1 MFNIYRV
8 QEEQTLKDED
18 ADRIEGIR
26 RHQHAEEVRQ
36 QIREKEKERIK
47 ATNAF
52 FEEGI
57 KLDQEAKA
65 RYVCFFSNSR
75 VTMTTCIDIDQNL
88 HPRPNHTTPKKFENE
103 VFFPKMYQMLKQRR
117 GPRRGPRQV

>member
-1 MFNIYRV
+1 MSLFTSHVLAIVEAHIRSLRFQFNRLFNIYRV

-65 RYVCFFSNSR
+65 RYVCF
-75 VTMTTCIDIDQNL
+75 L
-88 HPRPNHTTPKKFENE
+88 END
-103 VFFPKMYQMLKQRR
+103 R
-117 GPRRGPRQV
+117 

>member
-1 MFNIYRV
+1 MFHIFRA
-8 QEEQTLKDED
+8 QEEQTLKDEE
-18 ADRIEGIR
+18 AETIQNIR
-26 RHQHAEEVRQ
+26 RHHHADDVRQ

-65 RYVCFFSNSR
+65 RYDFH
-75 VTMTTCIDIDQNL
+75 I
-88 HPRPNHTTPKKFENE
+88 
-103 VFFPKMYQMLKQRR
+103 Y
-117 GPRRGPRQV
+117 

>member
-1 MFNIYRV
+1 MSFYLNQVFDICRV

-65 RYVCFFSNSR
+65 RYVCFLKNDSEN
-75 VTMTTCIDIDQNL
+75 V
-88 HPRPNHTTPKKFENE
+88 PR
-103 VFFPKMYQMLKQRR
+103 YSYS
-117 GPRRGPRQV
+117 

>member
-1 MFNIYRV
+1 MTFFYFNRVFNTYRV

-18 ADRIEGIR
+18 ADRVEGIR

-47 ATNAF
+47 VTNAF

-65 RYVCFFSNSR
+65 RYVCFLKNNCKN
-75 VTMTTCIDIDQNL
+75 V
-88 HPRPNHTTPKKFENE
+88 PRYSYPKISICS
-103 VFFPKMYQMLKQRR
+103 
-117 GPRRGPRQV
+117 

>member
-1 MFNIYRV
+1 MFNICRV

-65 RYVCFFSNSR
+65 RCVFSR
-75 VTMTTCIDIDQNL
+75 MTDDNVHRCRSEL
-88 HPRPNHTTPKKFENE
+88 AP
-103 VFFPKMYQMLKQRR
+103 
-117 GPRRGPRQV
+117 

>member
-1 MFNIYRV
+1 MNFRRAIWDFILKRVVNIHRV
-8 QEEQTLKDED
+8 QEEETLKDEE
-18 ADRIEGIR
+18 ADRVEGIR

-65 RYVCFFSNSR
+65 RYVCFLKND
-75 VTMTTCIDIDQNL
+75 C
-88 HPRPNHTTPKKFENE
+88 KK
-103 VFFPKMYQMLKQRR
+103 YA
-117 GPRRGPRQV
+117 

>member
-1 MFNIYRV
+1 MDLVVPASTSPPFINSWLASLPPVGIFNKFLFDVFNIYRV

-65 RYVCFFSNSR
+65 RYVCFLESDNDNVHKYKSEFA
-75 VTMTTCIDIDQNL
+75 
-88 HPRPNHTTPKKFENE
+88 P
-103 VFFPKMYQMLKQRR
+103 
-117 GPRRGPRQV
+117 

>member
-1 MFNIYRV
+1 MFNICRV
-8 QEEQTLKDED
+8 QEEQTLKDEE
-18 ADRIEGIR
+18 ADRVEGIR

-36 QIREKEKERIK
+36 QIREKEKERVK

-65 RYVCFFSNSR
+65 RYVCFLKMMQGSPRFPRTRPFS
-75 VTMTTCIDIDQNL
+75 CFGKNL
-88 HPRPNHTTPKKFENE
+88 SFGEN
-103 VFFPKMYQMLKQRR
+103 
-117 GPRRGPRQV
+117 

>member
-1 MFNIYRV
+1 MFDVCRV

-65 RYVCFFSNSR
+65 RYVCFLKNDSEN
-75 VTMTTCIDIDQNL
+75 V
-88 HPRPNHTTPKKFENE
+88 PR
-103 VFFPKMYQMLKQRR
+103 YSYS
-117 GPRRGPRQV
+117 

>member
-1 MFNIYRV
+1 MSFYFNRVFNIYRV
-8 QEEQTLKDED
+8 QEEQTLKDEE
-18 ADRIEGIR
+18 ADRVEGIR

-36 QIREKEKERIK
+36 QIREKEKERVK

-65 RYVCFFSNSR
+65 RYVCCNSFSR
-75 VTMTTCIDIDQNL
+75 MTVKMCMDLVIL
-88 HPRPNHTTPKKFENE
+88 KL
-103 VFFPKMYQMLKQRR
+103 VFAS
-117 GPRRGPRQV
+117 

>member
-1 MFNIYRV
+1 MINIYRV

-18 ADRIEGIR
+18 ADRVEGIR

-36 QIREKEKERIK
+36 QIREKEKDRIK

-65 RYVCFFSNSR
+65 RYVCFSR
-75 VTMTTCIDIDQNL
+75 VTMIICIDI
-88 HPRPNHTTPKKFENE
+88 RPHHVREI
-103 VFFPKMYQMLKQRR
+103 
-117 GPRRGPRQV
+117 

>member
-1 MFNIYRV
+1 MKSYFSDHREWISCSFNRRAIWDFILKRVFNIHRV
-8 QEEQTLKDED
+8 QEEQTLKDEE
-18 ADRIEGIR
+18 ADRVEGIR

-36 QIREKEKERIK
+36 QIREKEKDRIK

-65 RYVCFFSNSR
+65 RYVCYLKND
-75 VTMTTCIDIDQNL
+75 C
-88 HPRPNHTTPKKFENE
+88 KK
-103 VFFPKMYQMLKQRR
+103 YALI
-117 GPRRGPRQV
+117 